1 MAKSMSVENEI
12 NRLLTSPYVKLAK
25 KEEAVRCRLMQ
36 YVDTLRAYENKGKSL
51 AKSGVTM
58 GKLMRLEEEF
68 DDLFG
73 ECGEGEED

>member
-25 KEEAVRCRLMQ
+25 KEEAVRGRLMQ
-36 YVDTLRAYENKGKSL
+36 YVDTLRAYEKKGKSL

-73 ECGEGEED
+73 GCEED